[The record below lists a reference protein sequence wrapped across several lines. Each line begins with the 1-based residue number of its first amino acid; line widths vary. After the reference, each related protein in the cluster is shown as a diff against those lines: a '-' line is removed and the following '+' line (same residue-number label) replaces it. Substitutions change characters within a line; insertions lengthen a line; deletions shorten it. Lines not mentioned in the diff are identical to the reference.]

1 MNDLDH
7 RVLEYL
13 YNSTQDLK
21 VGDLAQALKCPHTT
35 MGSCIKRLKK
45 IGLVIYEPYRYVSL
59 TSAGKEK
66 AIELIRHAQLLEVL
80 FHEALDLNA
89 EEAHNEAQ
97 KVNYLLS
104 CEIIN
109 KICEKFNHPKQCPCG
124 ETILNSQN
132 CYCQNWKKK

>member
-13 YNSTQDLK
+13 YNSPQDLK
-21 VGDLAQALKCPHTT
+21 VGELAQALKCPHTT

-45 IGLVIYEPYRYVSL
+45 IGLVIYVPYRYVSL

-66 AIELIRHAQLLEVL
+66 AIELIRHAQLVEVL

-89 EEAHNEAQ
+89 EEAHKEAQ

-104 CEIIN
+104 CTIIN
-109 KICEKFNHPKQCPCG
+109 KICEKFDHPKQCPCG